1 MKWKDVSLRVKL
13 GSGFAALI
21 LLVII
26 LAFSAEV
33 GIKKII
39 DDAEEVISSNHMQSV
54 IDDVEVAHLRW
65 ATSVAMHLLDETD
78 QKLDVVLDDHQ
89 CSFGKWLYGEGRRT
103 AEAMVPSLRPLLK
116 AIEQPHYDLHSSA
129 QTIIEARSG
138 SGGVDDARR
147 NFLIN
152 SAFLVDKFSANLDKI
167 RLEIDRKMIT
177 TPKMLDRASHQR
189 SLIIWMITGIILLGL
204 IIYVVLSESIR
215 SPLIKAI
222 EAVRRLGEGDVDVS
236 LDINRKDEI
245 GELAGEINLMVAGQK
260 KKAIIAQ
267 SIADGDLTVDV
278 EMLSDKDVLGNALM
292 KMVESHRTVISKT
305 DMVEEQKN
313 IGANEVASVS
323 RYLSESATASVD
335 SIEDISSSMG
345 NNTTNALNA
354 GQGNQL
360 SPKSQEVADRG
371 DAHMHELIGA
381 MREINDASQ
390 NISQVIKVIDEI
402 AFQTNLLAL
411 NTDVEAARAGQHGKG
426 FASVAEE
433 ARSLAARSAK
443 AASETAE
450 LIEGFIEKVRQGTT
464 IADQTA
470 HALQEIVE
478 GPGK

>member
-26 LAFSAEV
+26 MAFSAEV

-39 DDAEEVISSNHMQSV
+39 DDAEEVISSNHLQSV
-54 IDDVEVAHLRW
+54 IDDVEIAHLRW
-65 ATSVAMHLLDETD
+65 AKSVAMHLLDETD
-78 QKLDVVLDDHQ
+78 QKLEVVLDDHQ

-147 NFLIN
+147 NFLLN
-152 SAFLVDKFSANLDKI
+152 SASSVDKVSANLAKI

-177 TPKMLDRASHQR
+177 TQNMIDRASHQR
-189 SLIIWMITGIILLGL
+189 SLIIWVVTGIILLGL
-204 IIYVVLSESIR
+204 IIYVVLSKSIR

-222 EAVRRLGEGDVDVS
+222 EAVRRLSEGDVDVS

-245 GELAGEINLMVAGQK
+245 GELAGEINRMVAGQK
-260 KKAIIAQ
+260 KKAITAQ

-278 EMLSDKDVLGNALM
+278 EMLLDKDALGN
-292 KMVESHRTVISKT
+292 
-305 DMVEEQKN
+305 
-313 IGANEVASVS
+313 
-323 RYLSESATASVD
+323 
-335 SIEDISSSMG
+335 
-345 NNTTNALNA
+345 
-354 GQGNQL
+354 
-360 SPKSQEVADRG
+360 
-371 DAHMHELIGA
+371 AHMHELIGA
-381 MREINDASQ
+381 LKEINDASQ

-411 NTDVEAARAGQHGKG
+411 NAAVEAARAGQHGKG
-426 FASVAEE
+426 FAVVAEE

-450 LIEGFIEKVRQGTT
+450 LIEVSIEKVRQGTT

-478 GPGK
+478 GVRPQFSKDVRPESVIALDDSEFGKY